1 MEAEK
6 EKKERVFTR
15 LKNKYR
21 LVILNDDSF
30 EERFSLRLTPL
41 LMVNII
47 GLSII
52 ALVALVAS
60 LIAFTPIREYI
71 PGYTTSGMK
80 RQLITLTL
88 KTDSLALQ
96 LKEKTDYI
104 QNINNI
110 ISGNI
115 GKDSIQGLKTNVNH
129 ETIKLKAGKQDS
141 VLRAEIEQEDRYS
154 LSVGNEKNSSS
165 IRSFFFFTP
174 LKGVVS
180 HSFNLEEEHFGVDIV
195 APENEAIKATL
206 DGAVIMANWT
216 YNMGHVI
223 QIQHSNNLVSV
234 YKHNSVLLKKLGER
248 VKAGEA
254 IAIIGNSGE
263 LSTGPH
269 LHFELWYNSSPIN
282 PQDYMVFE

>member
-254 IAIIGNSGE
+254 IAVIGNSGE